1 MKIHKPMN
9 IPMQLKRVFL
19 LLISCACAINSYG
32 QFNKLY
38 SIRNGLSSTTINK
51 VIQCKQGYIWIAT
64 DDGLNKFDGER
75 FTVYRS
81 GEGRKDG
88 LTDNL
93 ITSLFEDSNGTIW
106 IGTHSGLLSFMPKT
120 EKFTKYPISL
130 DNSLIYNFHVSQIVE
145 STDKNILVSTSGM
158 GIFTLNKKTN
168 TLDLNQILR
177 KILPTP
183 YINNLFADS
192 KGNLFISIE
201 NNGLYIFDPKT
212 AKLQHYTKNMGGL
225 NENQATSMC
234 ASKNNKMYVGTSG
247 GLYTYNYAQKTFQMV
262 AGSEGLNISDMFVAN
277 DGILHIGTDGLGI
290 YRVTADGKISW
301 YLPSNNLPKD
311 LINKTQALT
320 VDKDGN
326 IWCGIKYKGMV
337 MIGKPSNQF
346 QNFDFKT
353 SFSSS
358 SEICV
363 FAVHAN
369 ENEVWFG
376 SDGDGVLIYN
386 RKDEQLKNFKQI
398 LPRKKVLSIFEDNN
412 KNVWLGTWNDGLLK
426 MDNKSY
432 TVKQQFKR
440 DLSNPTSISSDR
452 IWCIAQDNSGYLW
465 LGTSGDG
472 LCRMDITTGKFTR
485 FSAPEYSK
493 DSQNTL
499 CNNWVN
505 CIVVDAE
512 NNLWAGT
519 TSGISKLNLTT
530 MKFTNY
536 LYALGNQKGLIVKA
550 MALVGK
556 QIWVGTG
563 DGIII
568 FNNKTQHWDKIKVKE
583 LANSQ
588 IYTIVT
594 DNNSNVW
601 VTGLNKVYKVNP
613 NNFSTMAFS
622 ANEGIQTSDFQR
634 SAGCKAPDGLIY
646 FGGINGGIGFNPKI
660 VGENK
665 RLDKLIFSELLMFN
679 KPVNV
684 GQLSGGKSII
694 DYNINEAEKITM
706 AYDDC
711 FFTIRFKIMNY
722 INSDQATYYYKMK
735 GYDNNWQD
743 LPPNKDKS
751 ATYTNLSWG
760 EYTFIVKAE
769 MNNLVQERSI
779 TIVVLPPWWA
789 TIWMKLLYFIL
800 LSLALYMVYR
810 YNKGK
815 QQDKLDR
822 ERLKHLNEM
831 NEMKLQ
837 FFINIS
843 HEIRSPIT
851 LILSPLERLL
861 KDATDLNR
869 DLFQMMYRNAQRLL
883 NLVNQ
888 LMDIRKIDKGQ
899 FTLMVNRVEILSYL
913 RNITADFQFHTDEK
927 QIELTVQSEL
937 PEIYAYIDPTHFEK
951 VIINLLS
958 NAFKFSPPESEIIIM
973 VSIPQD
979 LTNTLRIEVIDSGT
993 GIEPEML
1000 ESIFDRFVQSYN
1012 PVPKNSGTGVGLH
1025 LCRLLINLH
1034 HGKITAENR
1043 TDSKG
1048 AILCIE
1054 IPLGK
1059 DHFNDTEIV
1068 ENQNTAQIYD
1078 ELMPKKELIEKKSE
1092 ELNTDKPEKL
1102 SKKRLTIHIV
1112 EDDNEIRSYLCK
1124 ELCDTYNVVQS
1135 ITATTA
1141 IKSIFTS
1148 PPDLI
1153 ISDVMMPGLDGIS
1166 FCKMVR
1172 ENYLTSHIPIILLTA
1187 KNTMESIKEGLEA
1200 GADEYMV
1207 KPFNTEILKTRVEK
1221 LLQMRKNLEYHY
1233 GKEANFEMPDIE
1245 ITSHDDKLM
1254 KKINDVITNNLAD
1267 ERLNVT
1273 FLCNE
1278 VGISRVHL
1286 NRKMRELINI
1296 SAQDYIRIFRLKYA
1310 AVLLREKK
1318 LSVAEVAYSIGFSN
1332 PSHFTYRFRMFYGVT
1347 PSEFMEK
1354 GL

>member
-1 MKIHKPMN
+1 MN
-9 IPMQLKRVFL
+9 NLINRKKL
-19 LLISCACAINSYG
+19 LLIILSCFIAISG
-32 QFNKLY
+32 FAQFNKLY

-51 VIQCKQGYIWIAT
+51 VLQDKQGYIWIAT
-64 DDGLNKFDGER
+64 DNGLNKFDGER
-75 FTVYRS
+75 FTVFRT
-81 GEGRKDG
+81 GDGRKNG

-93 ITSLFEDSNGTIW
+93 ITALFEDSKGYLW
-106 IGTHSGLLSFMPKT
+106 IGTHSGLWSYFPKT
-120 EKFTKYPISL
+120 EEFAKYPIDL
-130 DNSLIYNFHVSQIVE
+130 DNSLIYNFHVSQVVE
-145 STDKNILVSTSGM
+145 SVNGEILVSTSGM
-158 GIFTLNKKTN
+158 GIFTLNVKANK
-168 TLDLNQILR
+168 LELNQKLR
-177 KILPTP
+177 KLLPTP

-201 NNGLYIFDPKT
+201 NNGLFIFDPKT
-212 AKLQHYTKNMGGL
+212 SNLQHYTKNMGGL
-225 NENQATSMC
+225 NENQVMSMRE
-234 ASKNNKMYVGTSG
+234 SKNNVMYVGTSG
-247 GLYTYNYAQKTFQMV
+247 GLYNYDYAKKTFRLIS
-262 AGSEGLNISDMFVAN
+262 GSEGLNISDMFIAN
-277 DGILHIGTDGLGI
+277 DGNLHIGTDGLGI
-290 YRVTADGKISW
+290 YRMTAKGKLSW

-326 IWCGIKYKGMV
+326 IWCGIKYKGLV

-346 QNFDFKT
+346 ENFDFKT
-353 SFSSS
+353 SYPSS

-363 FAVHAN
+363 FAVYAN
-369 ENEVWFG
+369 ENDVWFG
-376 SDGDGVLIYN
+376 SDGDGILIYN
-386 RKDEQLKNFKQI
+386 RKDTQLKNFKQI
-398 LPRKKVLSIFEDNN
+398 LPRKKILSIYEDN
-412 KNVWLGTWNDGLLK
+412 KNVIWLGTWNDGLFKLDK
-426 MDNKSY
+426 R
-432 TVKQQFKR
+432 TQRVLQQYKR
-440 DLSNPTSISSDR
+440 DVSNPGSISSDR
-452 IWCIAQDNSGYLW
+452 IWCIAQDNNGYLW

-472 LCRMDITTGKFTR
+472 LCRMDISTGKFMR
-485 FSAPEYSK
+485 FSAPDYATNG
-493 DSQNTL
+493 QNTL

-505 CIVVDAE
+505 CIVLDE
-512 NNLWAGT
+512 QNGLWAGT
-519 TSGISKLNLTT
+519 TSGISHLNLTT
-530 MKFTNY
+530 MKVTNY
-536 LYALGNQKGLIVKA
+536 LYSQGDQKGVIVKS

-563 DGIII
+563 DGILI
-568 FNNKTQHWDKIKVKE
+568 FDNKTQKWNKIKVKE
-583 LANSQ
+583 LASTQ
-588 IYTIVT
+588 IYSIVT
-594 DNNSNVW
+594 DNNGFVW
-601 VTGLNKVYKVNP
+601 VTGMNKVYKVNP
-613 NNFSTMAFS
+613 TNFSTMTFS
-622 ANEGIQTSDFQR
+622 ANEGIQISEFQR
-634 SAGCKAPDGLIY
+634 YAGCKAPDGKIY

-660 VGENK
+660 VGNNK
-665 RLDKLIFSELLMFN
+665 RLDNLIFSELLMFN
-679 KPVNV
+679 KPVSV
-684 GQLSGGKSII
+684 GQLSGGKQII
-694 DYNINEAEKITM
+694 DSNINEAEKITM
-706 AYDDC
+706 AYNDC
-711 FFTIRFKIMNY
+711 FFTIRFKTMNY
-722 INSDQATYYYKMK
+722 INADQATYYYKMK

-769 MNNLVQERSI
+769 MNNLIQERAI
-779 TIVVLPPWWA
+779 KIVVLPPWWA
-789 TIWMKLLYFIL
+789 TIWMKLLYIL
-800 LSLALYMVYR
+800 LVSLVIYMAYK
-810 YNKGK
+810 YTKGK

-851 LILSPLERLL
+851 LILGPLERLL

-869 DLFQMMYRNAQRLL
+869 DLFQMMHRNAQRLL

-899 FTLMVNRVEILSYL
+899 FTLMVSRVEILSYL

-927 QIELTVQSEL
+927 RVELTVQSDL
-937 PEIYAYIDPTHFEK
+937 SSIDAYIDPTHFEK

-958 NAFKFSPPESEIIIM
+958 NAFKFSPPESEIVVM
-973 VSIPQD
+973 VSTPQE
-979 LTNTLRIEVIDSGT
+979 LPNTLRIEVIDSGT

-1012 PVPKNSGTGVGLH
+1012 PLPKNSGTGVGLH

-1043 TDSKG
+1043 KDVKG
-1048 AILCIE
+1048 AILTIE

-1059 DHFNDTEIV
+1059 DHFKDTEIV
-1068 ENQNTAQIYD
+1068 DYYNPEQLYSASTPEIEA
-1078 ELMPKKELIEKKSE
+1078 IEKIE
-1092 ELNTDKPEKL
+1092 FETNTEKPEKS
-1102 SKKRLTIHIV
+1102 SKKRMTIHIV

-1124 ELCDTYNVVQS
+1124 ELCDNYNVVES

-1153 ISDVMMPGLDGIS
+1153 ISDVMMPGMDGIS

-1233 GKEANFEMPDIE
+1233 GKEANFEMPEVE

-1254 KKINDVITNNLAD
+1254 KKINDVITNNLSD

-1286 NRKMRELINI
+1286 NRKMRELVNI

-1310 AVLLREKK
+1310 VVLLKEKK

-1347 PSEFMEK
+1347 PTEFMEK
-1354 GL
+1354 E